1 MYSLS
6 QIKVYRTKK
15 IWKDM
20 HHTLKYFFLE
30 GVGAWVL
37 EGLISA
43 LPFFILFE
51 VYITMYYFY
60 IIRIFRKYFTD
71 LKT

>member
-43 LPFFILFE
+43 LPFLFCLKFIYNYVLLLYNQNF
-51 VYITMYYFY
+51 
-60 IIRIFRKYFTD
+60 
-71 LKT
+71 